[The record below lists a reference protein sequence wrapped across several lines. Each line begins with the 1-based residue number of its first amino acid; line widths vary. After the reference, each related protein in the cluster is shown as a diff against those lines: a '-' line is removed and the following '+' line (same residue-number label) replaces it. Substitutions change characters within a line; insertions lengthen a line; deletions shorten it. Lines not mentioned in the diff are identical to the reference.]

1 MLLSGCLRLDSQLF
15 SNTQLTEYK
24 FDRFDGK
31 RELPEINSLY
41 TVADNMINLFAL
53 TSNSKSGS
61 AKIYAVYI
69 GDISRIA
76 TDTVIVYCHGNSD
89 HMDRYWNRA
98 KLLANTGYLHRFGV
112 LMFDYRGYGMSEGKP
127 DEESLYADTD
137 AALAWLK
144 QKGLTDGRLVIYG
157 YSLGTSAATEIT
169 ANSFT
174 LKPAKLILEA
184 PFASS
189 AMMIQDASK
198 LALPSSYFTNN
209 KIDNAEEIKKVTV
222 PFMWIHGIND
232 DFLRIETHGEV
243 VYKNYRGK
251 YKEAHRIAGGLH
263 SNTPSI
269 WGIGNYSN
277 AVLNF
282 ITK

>member
-1 MLLSGCLRLDSQLF
+1 MKKILVFVCCILLLSGCLRLDSQLF

-174 LKPAKLILEA
+174 
-184 PFASS
+184 
-189 AMMIQDASK
+189 
-198 LALPSSYFTNN
+198 
-209 KIDNAEEIKKVTV
+209 
-222 PFMWIHGIND
+222 
-232 DFLRIETHGEV
+232 
-243 VYKNYRGK
+243 
-251 YKEAHRIAGGLH
+251 
-263 SNTPSI
+263 
-269 WGIGNYSN
+269 
-277 AVLNF
+277 
-282 ITK
+282 